1 MRSIYRLSLAAL
13 FFVFFALQ
21 VEAQVTTATIFGNA
35 NDDKNAALPGVV
47 IRAKHLPTGTV
58 YGTTS
63 RENGNYNIYGLKPG
77 GPYEVVASYAGKKT
91 VELKG
96 VSLELG
102 QNLRLD
108 FTMVESA
115 LVTEEVLVTAKSDP
129 IMTETKTGSAQTV
142 ATETIEN
149 LPTISRRF
157 SDFSKL
163 SPLFSGADLSAAGK
177 SARYNNIQIDG
188 TQYNDLFGLGSSGTP
203 GGTAGTNPI
212 SLDAIQEFQVV
223 VAPYDVKLSGFTGGG
238 INAITRS
245 GTNSFSG
252 SVFGFGRNQSLVG
265 KSPNALKVAYPDFT
279 EYQVG
284 GRIGGPILKDKL
296 FFFASAELTKYT
308 RPYANSSLTS
318 GSAGMSTVADQIHAT
333 MLAKGYDPGT
343 YGSVDLKRPSTKVFA
358 RLDFNLNESNRF
370 TLRHNFVDASDDI
383 LAARNLNNALSWGS
397 YTYRLA
403 SVTNS
408 SVLQWNTTIGNN
420 MSNELIVGYT
430 RIRDKRELPY
440 AEAPE
445 IEVREAGNTYRLGP
459 DRFSPANKLDQDIIE
474 FTNNF
479 TWNVGDH
486 ILTFGTHN
494 EFYTFSNLFIRS
506 FYGYYVFNSLADFQ
520 ASKVGSYQRAF
531 ARSGD
536 SYDNRPSADFSAN
549 QFGLYVQDEW
559 QIHPQ
564 LRLTA
569 GLRVDM
575 PTFPKTPAANDSV
588 SKYFSGYSTSGVP
601 DGKILISPRIGFN
614 YAMTDDRAAQL
625 RGGVGV
631 FTGKVPYVWVSN
643 NFANTGLLTAELSG
657 GNGTVFSLDPRNQPK
672 VGDPG
677 TGAPSLISE
686 INMIDPN
693 FNFPQL
699 FRVNLAYD
707 QKLPW
712 DFVGT
717 FEAIYSKTLN
727 EVMYE
732 KLNIRN
738 FSSPTFIAAELNRP
752 VYGGTDSKNNNFRDV
767 LSLKNTSEGYQM
779 NFAVQFQRYVT
790 RGVSVNF
797 GYTHGIAKD
806 MNSTTSS
813 QAVSQMRFNPVKGD
827 PNNPELTTSL
837 YEIKHRFFASVS
849 YTHEFFAN
857 APTTISLYYNG
868 QSGAPFSFIVNG
880 DLNNDGFD
888 QNDLFYIPTEAEMT
902 SRTYQLGAVT
912 GGAFVANATMYA
924 ALESYIQNNEYLS
937 SNRGKIAERNGA
949 RNPWRDIFD
958 IRLAQDIPTILNQK
972 FTITLDILNVL
983 NLVNSDWGYDESI
996 FSTSNVVRMVNRS
1009 VGGKP
1014 VYSFTAP
1021 STNVPWAA
1029 QDITSR
1035 WAMQLGVRYSF

>member
-1 MRSIYRLSLAAL
+1 MKSFYRLSLVAL
-13 FFVFFALQ
+13 FLVIGSLQ
-21 VEAQVTTATIFGNA
+21 LNAQVTTATVFGNV

-58 YGTTS
+58 YGTTA
-63 RENGNYNIYGLKPG
+63 RENGSYNIYGLKPG
-77 GPYEVVASYAGKKT
+77 GPYEVIASYAGKKT

-96 VSLELG
+96 VNLELG

-108 FTMVESA
+108 FVMVETS
-115 LVTEEVLVTAKSDP
+115 LVTEEVLVLAKSDP

-163 SPLFSGADLSAAGK
+163 SPLFSGSDLSAAGK
-177 SARYNNIQIDG
+177 SSRYNNIQIDG

-203 GGTAGTNPI
+203 GGQAGTNPI

-245 GTNSFSG
+245 GTNTFSG
-252 SVFGFGRNQSLVG
+252 SIFGYGRNQSFVG
-265 KSPNALKVAYPDFT
+265 KSPDALKTAYPDFT
-279 EYQVG
+279 EYQIG
-284 GRIGGPILKDKL
+284 GRIGGPIIKDRL
-296 FFFASAELTKYT
+296 FFFASAELTNYT
-308 RPYANSSLTS
+308 RPYANTSLATGAAGISAYGDSISTIMS
-318 GSAGMSTVADQIHAT
+318 G
-333 MLAKGYDPGT
+333 KGYDAGS
-343 YGSVDLKRPSTKVFA
+343 YGSVDLKRPSTKIFA
-358 RLDFNLNESNRF
+358 RLDFNLNENNRL
-370 TLRHNFVDASDDI
+370 TLRHNFVDGADDI
-383 LAARNLNNALSWGS
+383 LANRNRNNYLTFGS

-403 SVTNS
+403 SITNS
-408 SVLQWNTTIGNN
+408 TVLQWNTTISNN

-430 RIRDKRELPY
+430 RIRDKRELPF
-440 AEAPE
+440 AESPE
-445 IEVREAGNTYRLGP
+445 IEIRQGGVTYTLGA

-479 TWNVGDH
+479 TWNIGNH

-506 FYGYYVFNSLADFQ
+506 FYGYYVFNSFEDFKN
-520 ASKVGSYQRAF
+520 SKVGSYQRAF

-549 QFGLYVQDEW
+549 QFGLYAQDEW
-559 QIHPQ
+559 QVNGA
-564 LRLTA
+564 LRLTV
-569 GLRVDM
+569 GVRVDI

-601 DGKILISPRIGFN
+601 DGKILFSPRAGFN
-614 YAMTDDRAAQL
+614 LSLTEDRAAQL
-625 RGGVGV
+625 RGGLGI
-631 FTGKVPYVWVSN
+631 FTGKVPYVWISN

-657 GNGTVFSLDPRNQPK
+657 GNGTVFSLDPRVQPK

-677 TGAPSLISE
+677 TGAPNLQSE
-686 INMIDPN
+686 INMVDPN
-693 FNFPQL
+693 FKFPQL
-699 FRVNLAYD
+699 FRINAAYD

-712 DFVGT
+712 EFVGSL
-717 FEAIYSKTLN
+717 EVIYSKTLN

-738 FSSPTFIAAELNRP
+738 YSTPTAIASELNRP
-752 VYGGTDSKNNNFRDV
+752 VYGGTDSKSSNFRDV

-779 NFAVQFQRYVT
+779 NFAIQFQRYVA
-790 RGVSVNF
+790 RGLSINF

-813 QAVSQMRFNPVKGD
+813 QAVSQMRYNPVKGD
-827 PNNPELTTSL
+827 PNNPELVTSL
-837 YEIKHRFFASVS
+837 YEIKNRFFASVS
-849 YTHEFFAN
+849 YTHDFFAN
-857 APTTISLYYNG
+857 APTTISLFYNG
-868 QSGAPFSFIVNG
+868 QSGAPFSFTVNG

-888 QNDLFYIPTEAEMT
+888 QNDLFYIPTAAEL
-902 SRTYQLGAVT
+902 SSGAYQLGAVT
-912 GGAFVANATMYA
+912 GGAFVPSAAMYSQ
-924 ALESYIQNNEYLS
+924 LESYIQNNEYLNS
-937 SNRGKIAERNGA
+937 HRGTIAERNGA

-958 IRLAQDIPTILNQK
+958 LRLAQDIPTVLNQK

-983 NLVNSDWGYDESI
+983 NLMNSDWGYDESV
-996 FSTSNVVRMVNRS
+996 FSTSNVVRMINRS

-1014 VYSFTAP
+1014 VYSFSAP
-1021 STNVPWAA
+1021 TTNVPWAPS
-1029 QDITSR
+1029 DINSR
-1035 WAMQLGVRYSF
+1035 WAMQLGVRYTF

>member
-1 MRSIYRLSLAAL
+1 MRSLYRSSLATL
-13 FFVFFALQ
+13 FVVFFALQ
-21 VEAQVTTATIFGNA
+21 VHAQVTTSTVFGNA
-35 NDDKNAALPGVV
+35 IDDKNSALSGVV

-63 RENGNYNIYGLKPG
+63 RENGSYNIYGLKPG
-77 GPYEVVASYAGKKT
+77 GPYEVIASYAGKKT

-96 VSLELG
+96 ISLELG

-108 FTMVESA
+108 FTMLESA
-115 LVTEEVLVTAKSDP
+115 LVTEEVVVTAKSDP

-157 SDFSKL
+157 QDFSKL
-163 SPLFSGADLSAAGK
+163 SPLFSGQDLSAAGK
-177 SARYNNIQIDG
+177 SSRYNNIQIDG

-203 GGTAGTNPI
+203 GGSAGANPI

-245 GTNSFSG
+245 GTNTFSG
-252 SVFGFGRNQSLVG
+252 SVFGYGRNQSLVG
-265 KSPNALKVAYPDFT
+265 KSPDALKTSYPDFT

-284 GRIGGPILKDKL
+284 GRIGGPIIKDKL

-308 RPYANSSLTS
+308 RPYSNVSLTA
-318 GSAGMSTVADQIHAT
+318 GSAGMAAYADSIQAI
-333 MLAKGYDPGT
+333 MLAKGYDPGS
-343 YGSVDLKRPSTKVFA
+343 YGSVDLKRPSTKFFA
-358 RLDFNLNESNRF
+358 RLDWNMNENNRF
-370 TLRHNFVDASDDI
+370 TLRHNFVDGSDDI

-408 SVLQWNTTIGNN
+408 SVLQWNSTISNN

-430 RIRDKRELPY
+430 RIRDKRELPF

-445 IEVREAGNTYRLGP
+445 IEIRQGGNTYRLGP

-479 TWNVGDH
+479 TWNVGNH

-506 FYGYYVFNSLADFQ
+506 FYGYYVFNSFTDFKN
-520 ASKVGSYQRAF
+520 STVGSYQRAF

-549 QFGLYVQDEW
+549 QFGLYAQDEW
-559 QIHPQ
+559 QVNGA
-564 LRLTA
+564 LRLTF
-569 GLRVDM
+569 GIRVDM

-588 SKYFSGYSTSGVP
+588 SKYFSGYSTSGIP
-601 DGKILISPRIGFN
+601 DGKLLFSPRAGFN
-614 YAMTDDRAAQL
+614 LSLTEDRAAQL
-625 RGGVGV
+625 RGGLGI

-657 GNGTVFSLDPRNQPK
+657 AAGTAFSLDPRNQPR
-672 VGDPG
+672 VGSPG

-693 FNFPQL
+693 FKFPQL
-699 FRVNLAYD
+699 FRINAAYD

-712 DFVGT
+712 DFIGSLEV
-717 FEAIYSKTLN
+717 IYSKTLN

-738 FSSPTFIAAELNRP
+738 FSSPTYIASESNRP
-752 VYGGTDSKNNNFRDV
+752 VYGGTDAKNNNFRDV
-767 LSLKNTSEGYQM
+767 LSLKNTSEGYQL
-779 NFAVQFQRYVT
+779 NFAVQFQRSVA
-790 RGVSVNF
+790 RGLSVNF
-797 GYTHGIAKD
+797 GYTHGVAKD

-849 YTHEFFAN
+849 YTHEFFSN
-857 APTTISLYYNG
+857 APTTVSLYYNG

-888 QNDLFYIPTEAEMT
+888 QNDLFYVPTEAELAN
-902 SRTYQLGAVT
+902 RTYQLGAVT
-912 GGAFVANATMYA
+912 GGAFVPTASMYTQ
-924 ALESYIQNNEYLS
+924 LESYIQNNEYLRTH
-937 SNRGKIAERNGA
+937 RGMISERNGA

-958 IRLAQDIPTILNQK
+958 LRLAQEIPSIMNHK

-983 NLVNSDWGYDESI
+983 NLINSDWGYDESI

-1014 VYSFTAP
+1014 VYSFSAP
-1021 STNVPWAA
+1021 TTNVPWAA
-1029 QDITSR
+1029 SDVNSR
-1035 WAMQLGVRYSF
+1035 WAMQLGVRYTF